1 MLRPTELI
9 SSMWL
14 ILLRDFL
21 QYLPRLH
28 SSVQKEED
36 GAEEATTSDQVPG
49 IQSACLPPYL

>member
-28 SSVQKEED
+28 SSVQEED
-36 GAEEATTSDQVPG
+36 GAEEASTSDQVPG